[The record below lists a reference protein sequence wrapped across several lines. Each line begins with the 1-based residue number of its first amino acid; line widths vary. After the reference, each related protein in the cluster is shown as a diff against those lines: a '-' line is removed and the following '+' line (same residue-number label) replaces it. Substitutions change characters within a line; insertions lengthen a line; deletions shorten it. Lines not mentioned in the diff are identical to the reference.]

1 MILKGSQRSCGL
13 KLAAHL
19 MNTHDNDHVEVHELR
34 GFTADD
40 LHGAFQEADAIAKG
54 TKCQQYLFS
63 LSLSPPETER
73 VSVADFEK
81 AIAQAEDRLGLT
93 GQSRAIVFHEKEGR
107 RHAHV
112 VWSRIDIDQM
122 KAINLPFY
130 KTRLNEV
137 SKDLFLEHGWRLP
150 DGYRD
155 RKQRDP
161 RNFTL
166 AEWQQA
172 KRQGKDARD
181 IKRTFQEAWSVSDT
195 KDAFAHALE
204 EKGYVL
210 ARGDRRGFVAVD
222 VHGEVY
228 AIPKWTG
235 LKTKQV
241 KEKLGDPKVLR
252 SVEEA
257 KAHIAQ
263 NMQHALSR
271 WQTDLAE
278 KQRALKSKQDQ
289 QRMQL
294 VQKQRQA
301 RYQLEK
307 KLEQRRLLEA
317 KQRQERFRTGL
328 KGLWDRV
335 RGEHRQIKEQN
346 EQEAWQ
352 AHLRDQKIKD
362 DMVFRNLE
370 ERRHLKR
377 AHSVERS
384 ALKDQARDL
393 AQDRERF
400 NELRNSRNTRP
411 RDGPSF
417 ER

>member
-1 MILKGSQRSCGL
+1 MILIGSQRSGGL

-19 MNTHDNDHVEVHELR
+19 MNAPDNDHVEVHELR

-40 LHGAFQEADAIAKG
+40 LHGAFQEAEAIAKG

-63 LSLSPPETER
+63 LSLSPPEAEK

-81 AIAQAEDRLGLT
+81 AISQAEDRLGLT
-93 GQSRAIVFHEKEGR
+93 GQSRAIVFHEKECR

-112 VWSRIDIDQM
+112 VWSRIIDQM

-137 SKDLFLEHGWRLP
+137 FKDLFLEHGWRMP

-166 AEWQQA
+166 AECQQA
-172 KRQGKDARD
+172 KRHGKDARE

-222 VHGEVY
+222 VHGEIY

-235 LKTKQV
+235 PKTNQV
-241 KEKLGDPKVLR
+241 KEKLGDPKALR
-252 SVEEA
+252 SVDEA
-257 KAHIAQ
+257 KDHIAQ
-263 NMQHALSR
+263 NMQHTLSR
-271 WQTDLAE
+271 WQKDLAE
-278 KQRALKSKQDQ
+278 KKRALKARQEQ
-289 QRMQL
+289 QRQLL
-294 VQKQRQA
+294 VQKQQQA
-301 RYQLEK
+301 RKQLTQ
-307 KLEQRRLLEA
+307 KLEQRSVLEA
-317 KQRQERFRTGL
+317 TQRQERFRTGL

-335 RGEHRQIKEQN
+335 RWEHRHVKEQN
-346 EQEAWQ
+346 EKEAWQ

-362 DMVFRNLE
+362 DMVFRDLE
-370 ERRHLKR
+370 ERRHMNR
-377 AHSVERS
+377 AQAVERS
-384 ALKDQARDL
+384 ALKDQAKNL
-393 AQDRERF
+393 AKDRERF
-400 NELRNSRNTRP
+400 NELRNEKSIHP

>member
-1 MILKGSQRSCGL
+1 M
-13 KLAAHL
+13 
-19 MNTHDNDHVEVHELR
+19 
-34 GFTADD
+34 
-40 LHGAFQEADAIAKG
+40 
-54 TKCQQYLFS
+54 
-63 LSLSPPETER
+63 
-73 VSVADFEK
+73 
-81 AIAQAEDRLGLT
+81 
-93 GQSRAIVFHEKEGR
+93 
-107 RHAHV
+107 
-112 VWSRIDIDQM
+112 
-122 KAINLPFY
+122 
-130 KTRLNEV
+130 
-137 SKDLFLEHGWRLP
+137 
-150 DGYRD
+150 
-155 RKQRDP
+155 
-161 RNFTL
+161 
-166 AEWQQA
+166 
-172 KRQGKDARD
+172 
-181 IKRTFQEAWSVSDT
+181 
-195 KDAFAHALE
+195 E

-241 KEKLGDPKVLR
+241 REKLGDPNVLR

-257 KAHIAQ
+257 KDHIAQ

-278 KQRALKSKQDQ
+278 KKRALKAKQDQ
-289 QRMQL
+289 QRKQL

-301 RYQLEK
+301 RNQLEK

-335 RGEHRQIKEQN
+335 RGEHRQIKERN

-362 DMVFRNLE
+362 DMVFRDLE
-370 ERRHLKR
+370 QCRQLKR
-377 AHSVERS
+377 AQSVDRS
-384 ALKDQARDL
+384 ALKDQVKDL
-393 AQDRERF
+393 AQDREGF
-400 NELRNSRNTRP
+400 NKLRNVEAVHP